1 MKGCPPPFFMEW
13 YYRDYDFDYSE
24 TGQNK
29 IKARDKWLKNRK
41 LESQKKM
48 FDKDGKF
55 KKRYVSK

>member
-1 MKGCPPPFFMEW
+1 MEW